1 MNQYPLEYGP
11 CYTRVQGRLFV
22 TIEVPPPP
30 SYYLPPVSSI
40 SEPMGVTLP
49 SSQLLAGS
57 WPQFP
62 MSTMAEAAS
71 VPAMGTPMPGQEAS
85 FDLPRAGPDHFA
97 LLSGNLAGNVLGN
110 WPSPNALGSAGNPS
124 TPSFSESPPAAL
136 GDFSSPMPFEIGPCS
151 QGLNDPL
158 TSDNN
163 SNASSTP
170 PPPPPPPKSM
180 RTPNSPPWP
189 PMATPTPSRQ
199 DSSTPASRSPSE

>member
-30 SYYLPPVSSI
+30 SYYLSPVSSI
-40 SEPMGVTLP
+40 SEPIGITLP
-49 SSQLLAGS
+49 PPQLLAGS

-85 FDLPRAGPDHFA
+85 FDLPLAGPDHFA
-97 LLSGNLAGNVLGN
+97 LLSGNLTSDVLGDWHSPDSLESAGNVSR
-110 WPSPNALGSAGNPS
+110 PP
-124 TPSFSESPPAAL
+124 FSESPPPAL
-136 GDFSSPMPFEIGPCS
+136 GDFSSPMPLGIVPCS
-151 QGLNDPL
+151 QGVIDPL
-158 TSDNN
+158 TSDN
-163 SNASSTP
+163 SRNAASTP
-170 PPPPPPPKSM
+170 HPPPPKSM
-180 RTPNSPPWP
+180 GTPNSSSPWP

-199 DSSTPASRSPSE
+199 NSSSRASRSPSE